1 MRWRSFALFGIVAL
15 LGSAW
20 ILWYLRSPDAR
31 KAPATVEVKRGEIA
45 VRITG
50 LGELRAFESVTIS
63 AQREDRITYL
73 VPEGTSVKSGEVLV
87 RFDASA
93 AEALQ
98 VENRARL
105 EVARSELRKAE
116 RELEAQREKQLAEL
130 ARYKRDLRLAQLDLE
145 EIRQKPL
152 PADLERARLE
162 LDRARANFE
171 MEGKRRSQV
180 PDLVRRGLVSK
191 NAVDEVEV
199 KYLEAKVGLQVAE
212 SNLSRVALGATP
224 AEVER
229 AKMRLE
235 AAKSEVEKDRREAEA
250 QVAGLEAP
258 LERARAEVAHAKGQV
273 DGAQLWLASTVL
285 RAPRSGI
292 VVYAKAGEGRPSDKV
307 GIGMIT
313 REGQPILYLRDVS
326 RMVVS
331 TEINEADIGRVNL
344 GAPVEARLESH
355 PGAVFHGRVLRIE
368 ALSRVG
374 QRRGALGSEV
384 KVFDVTSSI
393 EANDAQLRPGLT
405 ARIDLNVERHQNV
418 VYIPVSAVTH
428 GEGQPVVYVWNGGH
442 AMRRKVVLGVSNS
455 EHVVVKEGVRPG
467 ERLVLGSVTGGTE

>member
-1 MRWRSFALFGIVAL
+1 
-15 LGSAW
+15 
-20 ILWYLRSPDAR
+20 
-31 KAPATVEVKRGEIA
+31 
-45 VRITG
+45 
-50 LGELRAFESVTIS
+50 
-63 AQREDRITYL
+63 
-73 VPEGTSVKSGEVLV
+73 
-87 RFDASA
+87 
-93 AEALQ
+93 
-98 VENRARL
+98 
-105 EVARSELRKAE
+105 
-116 RELEAQREKQLAEL
+116 
-130 ARYKRDLRLAQLDLE
+130 
-145 EIRQKPL
+145 
-152 PADLERARLE
+152 
-162 LDRARANFE
+162 
-171 MEGKRRSQV
+171 MEGKRRTQV

-191 NAVDEVEV
+191 NAVDEGEI
-199 KYLEAKVGLQVAE
+199 KYLEAKVGLQIAE

-235 AAKSEVEKDRREAEA
+235 AAKNELEKDRREAEA
-250 QVAGLEAP
+250 QVAGRAAAM
-258 LERARAEVAHAKGQV
+258 ERARAEVAHAKGKV
-273 DGAQLWLASTVL
+273 DGAQVWLASTVL

-292 VVYAKAGEGRPSDKV
+292 VVYAKAGEGGPSDKV
-307 GIGMIT
+307 GLGMIT

-331 TEINEADIGRVNL
+331 TEINETDIGKVNV
-344 GAPVEARLESH
+344 GAPVEARLESY
-355 PGAVFHGRVLRIE
+355 PGTVFHGRVLRIGVS
-368 ALSRVG
+368 ARVG
-374 QRRGALGSEV
+374 QRRGALGSEA

>member
-63 AQREDRITYL
+63 AQREDRIMYL

-105 EVARSELRKAE
+105 EVARAELRKAE
-116 RELEAQREKQLAEL
+116 RELEAQREKQLAEV

-162 LDRARANFE
+162 LDRARAVFE

-235 AAKSEVEKDRREAEA
+235 AAKSEVEKDRREGEA
-250 QVAGLEAP
+250 QVAGLEAA

-273 DGAQLWLASTVL
+273 DGAQVGLANTVL
-285 RAPRSGI
+285 RAPGSGI
-292 VVYAKAGEGRPSDKV
+292 VVYAKAIEGRPSDKV

-313 REGQPILYLRDVS
+313 REGQPILFLRDVS

-331 TEINEADIGRVNL
+331 TEINETDIGKVNL
-344 GAPVEARLESH
+344 GAPAEARLEGYLARYFTAGCYESRH
-355 PGAVFHGRVLRIE
+355 RPVWGSDEGPWE
-368 ALSRVG
+368 A
-374 QRRGALGSEV
+374 
-384 KVFDVTSSI
+384 K
-393 EANDAQLRPGLT
+393 
-405 ARIDLNVERHQNV
+405 
-418 VYIPVSAVTH
+418 
-428 GEGQPVVYVWNGGH
+428 
-442 AMRRKVVLGVSNS
+442 
-455 EHVVVKEGVRPG
+455 
-467 ERLVLGSVTGGTE
+467 

>member
-31 KAPATVEVKRGEIA
+31 KAPATVEVKRGEIS

-73 VPEGTSVKSGEVLV
+73 VSEGTSVKSGEVLV

-105 EVARSELRKAE
+105 EVARAELGKAE

-162 LDRARANFE
+162 LDRARAIFE
-171 MEGKRRSQV
+171 MEGKRHSQV

-235 AAKSEVEKDRREAEA
+235 AE
-250 QVAGLEAP
+250 
-258 LERARAEVAHAKGQV
+258 
-273 DGAQLWLASTVL
+273 
-285 RAPRSGI
+285 SGI

-313 REGQPILYLRDVS
+313 REGQPILFLRDVS

-355 PGAVFHGRVLRIE
+355 PGTVFHGRVLRIE

-418 VYIPVSAVTH
+418 VYIPVSAVTRD
-428 GEGQPVVYVWNGGH
+428 EGQSVVYVWNGGH